1 MPSSLAAQ
9 LAQGAS
15 LNAAFLIDRTRRK
28 AIESYL
34 FTGREAAQHD
44 LDTIHALAVNG
55 LLQLRSLDR
64 RLASFEESLFSS
76 AARDMDRTLQ
86 TAEDNAKLNTTIE
99 EFLGFLGPF
108 ILEAPTGKILEWL
121 VRRFRYVDYAVSQ
134 GID

>member
-86 TAEDNAKLNTTIE
+86 TAEDNAKLNTMIE

>member
-28 AIESYL
+28 AVESYL

-44 LDTIHALAVNG
+44 LDTIHALAMNG

-76 AARDMDRTLQ
+76 AARDTDRTLQ

-99 EFLGFLGPF
+99 EF

-121 VRRFRYVDYAVSQ
+121 VRRFRYVEHAVSQ
-134 GID
+134 GFY

>member
-44 LDTIHALAVNG
+44 LDTIHALAMNG

-76 AARDMDRTLQ
+76 AARDTDRTLQ

-121 VRRFRYVDYAVSQ
+121 VRRFR
-134 GID
+134 